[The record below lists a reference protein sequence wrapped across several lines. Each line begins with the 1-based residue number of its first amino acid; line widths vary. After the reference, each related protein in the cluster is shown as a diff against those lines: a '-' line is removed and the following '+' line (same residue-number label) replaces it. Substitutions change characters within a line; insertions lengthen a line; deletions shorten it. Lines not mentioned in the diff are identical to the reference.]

1 MVATY
6 FRLNFVFW
14 FSPVSLDGLARLVHG
29 SGLKFIGLTTLFREM
44 ERMGSLQ
51 EQLFVQAA
59 SRSLNHLA
67 KELQKKFE
75 PKKGDRFS
83 VSGITYEIGPPK
95 YVDNCIRFE
104 ISSKIPAEE
113 FPEGY
118 SHSEF
123 FGRIEEVCKNTEGK
137 KPASSD
143 MENIVRETREQERK
157 ERDYVKLTYTYGKDE
172 LYNEND
178 IFREVE
184 EFAKMPGQ
192 EPPPR
197 VPGANTIAARFI
209 LNRIERAL
217 FEAAEKNVQD
227 LIRANDTVRSELKK
241 K

>member
-1 MVATY
+1 
-6 FRLNFVFW
+6 
-14 FSPVSLDGLARLVHG
+14 
-29 SGLKFIGLTTLFREM
+29 
-44 ERMGSLQ
+44 MGSLQ
-51 EQLFVQAA
+51 EHLFVQVA
-59 SRSLNHLA
+59 SKSLNHLA

-83 VSGITYEIGPPK
+83 VEGITYEIGPPK
-95 YVDNCIRFE
+95 YVDNNIRFE

-123 FGRIEEVCKNTEGK
+123 FGQIEEVCKKTTGK
-137 KPASSD
+137 KPVSSD

-157 ERDYVKLTYTYGKDE
+157 ERDYVKLTYMYGQDE
-172 LYNEND
+172 LYDEKD
-178 IFREVE
+178 ILREID
-184 EFAKMPGQ
+184 EFSKTPGK

-209 LNRIERAL
+209 LTRIEKAL

-227 LIRANDTVRSELKK
+227 LINANKSVRSELKK